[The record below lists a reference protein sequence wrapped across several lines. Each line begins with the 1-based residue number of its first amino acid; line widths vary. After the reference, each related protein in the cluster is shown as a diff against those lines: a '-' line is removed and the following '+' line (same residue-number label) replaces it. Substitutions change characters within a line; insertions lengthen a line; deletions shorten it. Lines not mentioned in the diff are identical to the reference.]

1 MSMPSTSP
9 PTKAPVLIA
18 SSKDSI
24 GSALSHPII
33 QACKSALSSRDI
45 FTIALSGGSLPN
57 FLRALP
63 TAFDAAGVNPQ
74 WNKWH
79 VILAD
84 ERCVVSTHEDSNL
97 GAVRQHFTD
106 GVAIPKDQVYG
117 IDETLLSEGSEAV
130 ARSYS
135 DNVVKPLL
143 DRSDGMLD
151 CVVLG
156 FGPDGHTCSLFPNH
170 KLLTEQ
176 TLLVSHIDDSPKPPP
191 SRITLTFPVL
201 NKLSRCVIFCGAGA
215 SKSPILRD
223 VFGNAILAENDEM
236 RRLGA
241 RKLVVELKDP
251 APYPCAM
258 VRPVEEDSLI
268 WVVDE
273 DAARDGILMKE

>member
-97 GAVRQHFTD
+97 GAVRKHFTD

-130 ARSYS
+130 AKSYS

-143 DRSDGMLD
+143 GRSDGMLD
-151 CVVLG
+151 CVVLVSVTA
-156 FGPDGHTCSLFPNH
+156 FMLQLNRCTISYWYLFTH
-170 KLLTEQ
+170 RV
-176 TLLVSHIDDSPKPPP
+176 LVQMVTPVHYFP
-191 SRITLTFPVL
+191 ITNF
-201 NKLSRCVIFCGAGA
+201 
-215 SKSPILRD
+215 
-223 VFGNAILAENDEM
+223 
-236 RRLGA
+236 
-241 RKLVVELKDP
+241 
-251 APYPCAM
+251 
-258 VRPVEEDSLI
+258 
-268 WVVDE
+268 
-273 DAARDGILMKE
+273 